1 MSGKVPE
8 VLRGRESEVGLGG
21 PWSAGRAAEQAHPE
35 AIFLTFSIELRNE
48 RITSDTDGRSMRLAT
63 HTPAVSLRHARGG
76 GSAGPGRQLSQ
87 PLTRRAREK
96 GAIMRA
102 RNDDDIH
109 NMCHAWIRATY
120 KGSRRELAGV

>member
-35 AIFLTFSIELRNE
+35 AIFLTFSIEHRNE
-48 RITSDTDGRSMRLAT
+48 RVTSGTDGKSMRLAT

-76 GSAGPGRQLSQ
+76 GARAPAG
-87 PLTRRAREK
+87 
-96 GAIMRA
+96 
-102 RNDDDIH
+102 N
-109 NMCHAWIRATY
+109 CH
-120 KGSRRELAGV
+120 SP